1 MRIEDKVKKFID
13 KPDLDYYLSRLNS
26 AGANKFPL
34 EQKKEIISNVIA
46 VCEQFKDELR
56 RDFGEDKQPAF
67 YAQMLGVDV
76 VYIEEKDSF
85 AHNYIGNYS
94 LKKKQISI
102 NMFVLNKIISYIR
115 ENSLEN
121 LIDERK
127 IGQTVIAHE
136 LFHAMQAIHPDT
148 YVDTAMF
155 PTKIFGFIKV
165 KTKLSVLEEIGAV
178 HFSKILTDLPFNP
191 LVFNKIYSFT
201 GSK

>member
-13 KPDLDYYLSRLNS
+13 KPDLDYYLSMLNS

-34 EQKKEIISNVIA
+34 EQKKEIISNVID

-94 LKKKQISI
+94 VKKKQISI
-102 NMFVLNKIISYIR
+102 NMFVLNKIISY
-115 ENSLEN
+115 
-121 LIDERK
+121 
-127 IGQTVIAHE
+127 
-136 LFHAMQAIHPDT
+136 AMQAIHPDT

-201 GSK
+201 G